1 MSLVAWSWL
10 FLILYIGAML
20 LIGWLGQRRV
30 QHADDFAVARG
41 SYGPVF
47 LAFAFAATTAS
58 GATFLGGPGLAYSWG
73 LATVWGNF
81 LYPIGVYFGV
91 LICMRLIASSGNRF
105 GNRTI
110 PEYLGDRF
118 QSDGIRVIVSVFSL
132 VLFFYLAGQLVSGL
146 VMFEV
151 MLGMPPIWALIVTS
165 VVLMIYVVLGGAH
178 ADILTDG
185 AQGVMM
191 LVLAVVVIAL
201 FVLGVGMEG
210 GLPAL
215 LESLERQDEHLVQ
228 PLNTQTALYHSPWS
242 IICIVFA
249 HIPLGLLPH
258 LGNKLW
264 ALKDTGG
271 QQRSFIKMAFT
282 FGITL
287 GMLGLAGLLARGLLG
302 GALNEEGA
310 NPNQAL
316 PMLFIELFPAWL
328 AALIGVGIL
337 AAIMSTADGLVVSSS
352 QIISNDLYRRT
363 LAKHIAPNATEE
375 QRARQELLISR
386 VATVATMVICTVL
399 AWLLV
404 ERNIALI
411 VWIGIGGM
419 MAAFAGPLVV
429 GALWKGVTRA
439 GAYTGLVGGFLTF
452 VVLHAELLNPEWF
465 SGTFLYGVVSWL
477 YGEGPNPTS
486 CAAIGEG
493 VGVILTVLVSKL
505 TAPLPD
511 EHVAAMFGEEGAAD
525 VAATPAVGREA
536 A

>member
-1 MSLVAWSWL
+1 MTLVTWSWL
-10 FLILYIGAML
+10 FLVLYIGAML
-20 LIGWLGQRRV
+20 AIGVLGQRRV
-30 QHADDFAVARG
+30 KHADDFATARG
-41 SYGPVF
+41 GYGPVF

-58 GATFLGGPGLAYSWG
+58 GATFLGGPGLAYEWG

-91 LICMRLIASSGNRF
+91 LISMRLIATAGNRF

-146 VMFEV
+146 VMFEI
-151 MLGMPPIWALIVTS
+151 MLGMEPIWALIVTS

-191 LVLAVVVIAL
+191 LGLAILVILL
-201 FVLGVGMEG
+201 FLFGVGLDGG
-210 GLPAL
+210 GLGAVIDRL
-215 LESLERQDEHLVQ
+215 GEQDEHLVK
-228 PLNTQTALYHSPWS
+228 PLNVTTPLYHSPWS
-242 IICIVFA
+242 IICVVFA

-264 ALKDTGG
+264 ALRGTD
-271 QQRSFIKMAFT
+271 QQRSFIKLAFT

-287 GMLGLAGLLARGLLG
+287 GMLGLAGLLARAVLGDALL
-302 GALNEEGA
+302 AEDA
-310 NPNQAL
+310 NPNQSL
-316 PMLFIELFPAWL
+316 PALFIELFPTWL

-363 LAKHIAPNATEE
+363 FAKYFAPNATEE
-375 QRARQELLISR
+375 QHDRTELIISR
-386 VATVATMVICTVL
+386 VATVVTMVICTGL
-399 AWLLV
+399 AWILV
-404 ERNIALI
+404 ERNVALI

-429 GALWKGVTRA
+429 GALWRGVTRA
-439 GAYTGLVGGFLTF
+439 GAYAGLVSGFLTF
-452 VVLHAELLNPEWF
+452 VILHAELLDPAWF
-465 SGTFLYGVVSWL
+465 GDFFIATWL
-477 YGEGPNPTS
+477 AGEGPNPTS

-493 VGVILTVLVSKL
+493 VGVVATFVVSKL
-505 TAPLPD
+505 TAPMPED
-511 EHVAAMFGEEGAAD
+511 HVAAMFGDDDVPAGEPAP
-525 VAATPAVGREA
+525 VAAAKDA